1 MAEQGNIETEA
12 VQTGKI
18 EMDFDKSEMT
28 RELTEAEKEFLKR
41 INYII
46 TEDREKKEISIIPC
60 NELNITLHSVSEAK
74 LFKKILLKSIQ
85 SVFGI

>member
-1 MAEQGNIETEA
+1 MVEQGNIETEA
-12 VQTGKI
+12 VKPGKI
-18 EMDFDKSEMT
+18 EMDFDKAEMT
-28 RELTEAEKEFLKR
+28 RELTEAEKECLKE

-60 NELNITLHSVSEAK
+60 NESNITLHSMTETE